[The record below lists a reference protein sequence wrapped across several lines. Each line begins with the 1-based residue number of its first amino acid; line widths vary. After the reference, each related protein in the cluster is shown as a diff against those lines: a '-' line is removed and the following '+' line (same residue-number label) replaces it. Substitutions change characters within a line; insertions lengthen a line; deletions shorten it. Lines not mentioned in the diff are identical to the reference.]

1 MLRVR
6 ASISRPTYGWGDV
19 DHTSIGSVQEL
30 VHAVNPDHPDEVI
43 IDFPEQ
49 DGWRGLTS
57 EMEVVVDESEGETLK
72 KNLKLYLA
80 NFQKQ
85 QQRPPR
91 AQKMGYL

>member
-57 EMEVVVDESEGETLK
+57 EMEVVIDNSEGGT
-72 KNLKLYLA
+72 
-80 NFQKQ
+80 
-85 QQRPPR
+85 
-91 AQKMGYL
+91 